1 MILCSGDVETNPGYV
16 PECSTRPQRQGHTSK
31 LKVFYTNARSI
42 VNKVAKLQLKLANSQ
57 ADIVVLTETHL
68 DCSISSEEVIGSD
81 YTVYRKDRAGNRTRH
96 GGGVLIAAKKGLI
109 TSIQEHHDL
118 PSELLFVDIITDSK
132 KKLTIGTFYRPPNSD
147 LKPLEDLRSCLSS
160 ITTTDLLVTGDFNL
174 SEFDWSTSHPTKSSE
189 HHYLLSDIIHGN
201 FLYQMVDESTR
212 ENNILDL
219 VLTTNSDLI
228 NNLEVGEPFSD
239 HNSITF
245 IVNTR
250 PYQQRISTKE
260 NYAFN
265 KADWNHL
272 NRTISVQLFT
282 LVLYFRTTGH

>member
-42 VNKVAKLQLKLANSQ
+42 VNKVAKIQLELANSQ

-81 YTVYRKDRAGNRTRH
+81 YTVYRKDRAGNGARH

-109 TSIQEHHDL
+109 TSIREHHDL

-174 SEFDWSTSHPTKSSE
+174 SEFDWSTNHPTKSSE
-189 HHYLLSDIIHGN
+189 HHN
-201 FLYQMVDESTR
+201 FS
-212 ENNILDL
+212 
-219 VLTTNSDLI
+219 LI
-228 NNLEVGEPFSD
+228 
-239 HNSITF
+239 
-245 IVNTR
+245 
-250 PYQQRISTKE
+250 
-260 NYAFN
+260 
-265 KADWNHL
+265 
-272 NRTISVQLFT
+272 
-282 LVLYFRTTGH
+282 

>member
-1 MILCSGDVETNPGYV
+1 M
-16 PECSTRPQRQGHTSK
+16 
-31 LKVFYTNARSI
+31 KVFYTNARSI

-81 YTVYRKDRAGNRTRH
+81 YTVYRKDRAGNRTRR

-109 TSIQEHHDL
+109 TSIREHHDL

-189 HHYLLSDIIHGN
+189 HHYLLSDIIHDN

-212 ENNILDL
+212 ENNI
-219 VLTTNSDLI
+219 
-228 NNLEVGEPFSD
+228 
-239 HNSITF
+239 
-245 IVNTR
+245 
-250 PYQQRISTKE
+250 
-260 NYAFN
+260 
-265 KADWNHL
+265 
-272 NRTISVQLFT
+272 
-282 LVLYFRTTGH
+282 

>member
-1 MILCSGDVETNPGYV
+1 M
-16 PECSTRPQRQGHTSK
+16 
-31 LKVFYTNARSI
+31 KVFYTNARSI

-68 DCSISSEEVIGSD
+68 DCSISSEEVISSD
-81 YTVYRKDRAGNRTRH
+81 YTVYRKDRTGNGVRH

-109 TSIQEHHDL
+109 TSIREHHDL

-189 HHYLLSDIIHGN
+189 HHYLLSDIIHDN

-245 IVNTR
+245 ILNTR

-260 NYAFN
+260 NYAFD